1 MQIENLLQLGL
12 TENEAVIY
20 MMLLRTGPSPASS
33 VAARTGMKRVTAYS
47 VLNSLCGRGLV
58 SFEESGQSR
67 RFIPHDPECLLYI
80 VEKEQSELKFKMQ
93 MAKECI
99 GNLQKFALYDK
110 ENFQKIIF
118 HKGYGPVNK
127 FLKDR
132 IEKEELLQ
140 IVFLSFGSGSQPA
153 KNLENFLMAFKREGK
168 PQMSI
173 CVPKDKLSEARE
185 KFGAAICGDCEISAA
200 INGDLLIQGDKI
212 IFLYS
217 KMQEVELMYLDDML
231 YSSFI
236 RDVLLPTCFRK

>member
-47 VLNSLCGRGLV
+47 VLNSLCERGLV

-80 VEKEQSELKFKMQ
+80 VEKEQSEIKFKMQ
-93 MAKECI
+93 LAKECI
-99 GNLQKFALYDK
+99 GGLQKFAVHSK
-110 ENFQKIIF
+110 ENMQKIIF
-118 HKGYGPVNK
+118 HKGNVAVTK
-127 FLKDR
+127 FLKER
-132 IEKEELLQ
+132 IETQELLQ
-140 IVFLSFGSGSQPA
+140 VVFLSFGNGTLLS
-153 KNLENFLMAFKREGK
+153 KNLETFLLNFKNAAESS
-168 PQMSI
+168 MSI
-173 CVPKDKLSEARE
+173 CVPKNKLSLARQ
-185 KFGAAICGDCEISAA
+185 KFSNAICGDCEISAT
-200 INGDLLIQGDKI
+200 INGDLIIQGNKI

-217 KMQEVELMYLDDML
+217 KMDEVELMYLDDAL
-231 YSSFI
+231 YASFV